1 MEHKALYHIE
11 LPIDESLLIE
21 ESQSYD
27 DYEPYYDTKNERYL
41 DDWLQKHVNV
51 GHAYDIAE
59 MYKKRLDISDI
70 RPRYYVQKN
79 TFTLPWHKD
88 RGTECSFNFVLG
100 GSAPISFRDVD
111 YHYKYAIL
119 NTQEEHAVFHDGQ
132 NEDRVLLKLSVF
144 GCSFEETVKRYEHS
158 LQYAHE
164 LSKTH

>member
-11 LPIDESLLIE
+11 VPIDESLLIE

-41 DDWLQKHVNV
+41 DDWLQKHVDV

-100 GSAPISFRDVD
+100 GSAPISFRDG
-111 YHYKYAIL
+111 Y
-119 NTQEEHAVFHDGQ
+119 
-132 NEDRVLLKLSVF
+132 
-144 GCSFEETVKRYEHS
+144 
-158 LQYAHE
+158 
-164 LSKTH
+164 